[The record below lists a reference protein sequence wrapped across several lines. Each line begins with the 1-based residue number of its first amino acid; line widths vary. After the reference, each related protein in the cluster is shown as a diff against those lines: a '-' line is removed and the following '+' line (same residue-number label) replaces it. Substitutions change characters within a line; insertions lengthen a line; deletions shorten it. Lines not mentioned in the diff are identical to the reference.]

1 MCRLYGLHA
10 NEPTKVECSLVYAQN
25 ALMMQSRADL
35 RGSSHSD
42 GWGIGFYENSLP
54 TIERREL
61 AAYRDLFFS
70 ATAERVYSKTVVAH
84 VRNATVGRASLAN
97 THPFTHHRWTF
108 AHNGTVRPIGEL
120 RPRLEEET
128 EPSLLDQRRGDTDSE
143 LAFLW
148 LLSRMSE
155 ARICLDGERAEPEQV
170 AEVLAEAVRLLDE
183 RSVAAGAERPAMLN
197 FLLTDGVSLVASRWH
212 RTLHWLDRV
221 GVHDCEICGIPH
233 IHHDSERHYRAVVV
247 ASEPITRESWQEVP
261 DHSVLV
267 VDQGV
272 RAEIRAI

>member
-1 MCRLYGLHA
+1 VCRLYGLRA

-25 ALMMQSRADL
+25 ALMMQSRADQ

-84 VRNATVGRASLAN
+84 VRNATVGGASLAN

-108 AHNGTVRPIGEL
+108 AHNGTVRPIAKL

-128 EPSLLDQRRGDTDSE
+128 EPSLLMRRRGDTDSE
-143 LAFLW
+143 LTFLW

-155 ARICLDGERAEPEQV
+155 AGIHLDGGRAEPGQLT
-170 AEVLAEAVRLLDE
+170 EVLSGAVRLLDE

-233 IHHDSERHYRAVVV
+233 IHHDSERRYRAVVV

-272 RAEIRAI
+272 RAEIRLI

>member
-1 MCRLYGLHA
+1 MCRLYGLRA

-35 RGSSHSD
+35 GGSSHSD

-84 VRNATVGRASLAN
+84 VRNATVGGASLDN

-108 AHNGTVRPIGEL
+108 AHNGTVRPIDKL

-128 EPSLLDQRRGDTDSE
+128 DPSLLERRRGNTDSE
-143 LAFLW
+143 LTFLW

-155 ARICLDGERAEPEQV
+155 AGIRLDGENAELGKV
-170 AEVLAEAVRLLDE
+170 AEVLSGAVRLLDE

-197 FLLTDGVSLVASRWH
+197 FLLTDGVFLVASRWH

-233 IHHDSERHYRAVVV
+233 IHHDSERIYRAVVV

-261 DHSVLV
+261 DHSVLI
-267 VDQGV
+267 VDRGV
-272 RAEIRAI
+272 RAEIRRI